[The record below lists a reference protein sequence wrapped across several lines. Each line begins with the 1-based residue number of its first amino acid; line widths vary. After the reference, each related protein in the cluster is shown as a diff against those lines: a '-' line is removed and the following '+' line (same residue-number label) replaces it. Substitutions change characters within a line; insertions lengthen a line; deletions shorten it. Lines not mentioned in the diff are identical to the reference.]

1 MHSKPLRVLALAV
14 SIASARCSS
23 CKSTAAG
30 DAGPPL
36 ASASASATPHA
47 TPAALSLPMAADHD
61 ASGGVWVAGFVAARN
76 AINVSRFDAQGRLV
90 ASIDAL
96 ASLKWSADAH
106 VDVIAAARGAL
117 VVWRG
122 IREGKRTRVAQ
133 WLNDDATLGAA
144 ALAIGSNACAAGS
157 TVFTIGGKGGSSV
170 VARAVPAGAEK
181 SLVTIPEGHDPTLVC
196 GEDKRAFVIDEGE
209 DDMGVRVLDPDK
221 ASARAV
227 LVPPSELEGDEMREH
242 EDFTTGD
249 VLRELLVTEKGRLSL
264 HEYDGAT
271 VAPRRALDTAIAS
284 DEDLM
289 AVDGNASH
297 VVALLAREA
306 TARCDGDLG
315 TDVLALDLPLP
326 EGKEQ
331 VITVG
336 TGACGHDLGPYW
348 VAPTTDAVYVAWAIR
363 GPRTSARSPTEAPVE
378 ALAWSKVGGAPSEI
392 KLSAEDV
399 VFAGCA
405 KGRCMFVALTRPENT
420 DGMVPGEARVIAIP

>member
-23 CKSTAAG
+23 CKSNATA
-30 DAGPPL
+30 DAGPSI
-36 ASASASATPHA
+36 ASASASNVPHA

-61 ASGGVWVAGFVAARN
+61 ALGGVWVAGFVAARN
-76 AINVSRFDAQGRLV
+76 AINVSRFDARGRLV
-90 ASIDAL
+90 ANIDAL
-96 ASLKWSADAH
+96 TGLKWSADAH
-106 VDVIAAARGAL
+106 VDTIAATRGAL

-133 WLNDDATLGAA
+133 WVNDDVTLGTTPFPV
-144 ALAIGSNACAAGS
+144 GSNACAAGGS
-157 TVFTIGGKGGSSV
+157 LFTIGGKSGASA
-170 VARAVPAGAEK
+170 VARGVPAGADK

-196 GEDKRAFVIDEGE
+196 GEDKRAFVVDEGE
-209 DDMGVRVLDPDK
+209 DDMGVRALDPDK
-221 ASARAV
+221 AGPRAV

-264 HEYDGAT
+264 HEYDGST
-271 VAPRRALDTAIAS
+271 VAPRRALETVIAS

-297 VVALLAREA
+297 VVAIIAREA
-306 TARCDGDLG
+306 TARCDGNLG
-315 TDVLALDLPLP
+315 TDVVALDLPIP
-326 EGKEQ
+326 DGKEQ
-331 VITVG
+331 SLPAG
-336 TGACGHDLGPYW
+336 AGACGHDLGPYW
-348 VAPTTDAVYVAWAIR
+348 VAPTADAVYVAWAVR
-363 GPRTSARSPTEAPVE
+363 GPRTSARAPSQAPVE

-399 VFAGCA
+399 IFAGCA
-405 KGRCMFVALTRPENT
+405 KGRCMFVALARPENT
-420 DGMVPGEARVIAIP
+420 DGMAPGEARVIAIP